1 MLLLVMSANF
11 ALLLAGWGL
20 VGLSSYLL
28 IGFWHE
34 RKAPVDAA
42 KKAFVMNAIGDVG
55 IAIAIF
61 FLVRDLGTV
70 QFQGVFD
77 QAGARWPQG
86 SATANWIAF
95 RCSSEPSRSR
105 PRSRSRHGF
114 PTPWRARRRCRR

>member
-1 MLLLVMSANF
+1 DDTKERRFFIYLDLFLFSMLLLVMSANF
-11 ALLLAGWGL
+11 ALLRSVWGL

-61 FLVRDLGTV
+61 SMVRALARV
-70 QFQGVFD
+70 ESRRVFD
-77 QAGARWPQG
+77 QAGSRWPQG
-86 SATANWIAF
+86 SSTANWIAF
-95 RCSSEPSRSR
+95 LLLL
-105 PRSRSRHGF
+105 G
-114 PTPWRARRRCRR
+114 